1 MERDKLSKIRL
12 MAKSLPDATVR
23 EIILW
28 LLGKRKRMR
37 VTGASM
43 QPLLQSG
50 EEILIDLNAYQKAA
64 PEIGDIIVAFHPY
77 RLNFPVVKRI
87 VSIKNQDFFL
97 QGDNTVESIDSRS
110 YGAIKLDRI
119 IGKVICRF

>member
-1 MERDKLSKIRL
+1 MSQ
-12 MAKSLPDATVR
+12 SLPDATFR

-28 LLGKRKRMR
+28 LLRQRKRLR

-43 QPLLQSG
+43 QPLLKPG
-50 EEILIDLNAYQKAA
+50 EEILIDLNAYQKSA

-77 RLNFPVVKRI
+77 RSNFSIVKRI
-87 VSIKNQDFFL
+87 VSIEKEENFFL
-97 QGDNTVESIDSRS
+97 QGDNSLESTDSRS
-110 YGAIKLDRI
+110 YGAIKLDQI

>member
-1 MERDKLSKIRL
+1 MSQ
-12 MAKSLPDATVR
+12 SLPDATVK

-28 LLGKRKRMR
+28 LLRKRKRMR
-37 VTGASM
+37 VNGASM

-50 EEILIDLNAYQKAA
+50 EEILIDINAYQKAA

-77 RLNFPVVKRI
+77 RLNFPIVKRI
-87 VSIKNQDFFL
+87 VSIRNQDFFL